1 MSAVVPSRRR
11 FVLGALGALGTV
23 TASACGGSSND
34 AASRAAQPKPTTT
47 PPIADGSVTDGSL
60 PDGWAP
66 DTTWPTPQC
75 METATNIEG
84 PYYRAAAPFRT
95 DLRAGVDFGVPLL
108 LRGRVFGVGCAAP
121 LLDALVDVWQADG
134 AGHYDNDGTL
144 SVPPEAYRLRGRQRV
159 SSSGLYEVRTVIP
172 GHYLNGSQYRP
183 AHVHVKVSAPGHREL
198 TTQLYF
204 EGDKYNAIDPFI
216 KKPLI
221 MTLQAAADG
230 EQRAWFDFVLAPA

>member
-1 MSAVVPSRRR
+1 MSAVAPSRRR
-11 FVLGALGALGTV
+11 FVLGALGALGSV
-23 TASACGGSSND
+23 TATACGGSSSET
-34 AASRAAQPKPTTT
+34 ATRPGAPKPTPTAAPDAS
-47 PPIADGSVTDGSL
+47 PPDGPLSDGS
-60 PDGWAP
+60 AP

-95 DLRAGVDFGVPLL
+95 DLRAGVDGGVPLL

-159 SSSGLYEVRTVIP
+159 SSSGLYEVRTIIP

-183 AHVHVKVSAPGHREL
+183 AHVHVKVSAAGHREL

-204 EGDKYNAIDPFI
+204 DGDPYNAIDPFI

-221 MTLQAAADG
+221 MTLQASPDG
-230 EQRAWFDFVLAPA
+230 EQRAWFDFVLALA